1 MGGAGTPSNT
11 TAASASDA
19 SRSASTIGAPPPTT
33 GAVACNKVPGMRS
46 STKEENQH
54 CHQLKGKG
62 KCMAD
67 SECRWVNLAAGSG
80 GEKMCKP
87 KCHRKEGSTNA
98 SEENEPV
105 SDQEPAAQE
114 TDTTN
119 STVSG

>member
-67 SECRWVNLAAGSG
+67 SECR
-80 GEKMCKP
+80 C
-87 KCHRKEGSTNA
+87 KEGSTNA

-119 STVSG
+119 ST